1 MTDKQELFIREYLI
15 DFNSTKAAIRAGYSA
30 RTAYSIGNEL
40 LKKPEISQAINQA
53 MNERKEPPRFEPYI
67 CKIFLF
73 GVWLL
78 RTFKSIRQIKNSSL
92 LCLVR
97 ASMSGIRPCQSVKR
111 VHS

>member
-1 MTDKQELFIREYLI
+1 MTRYNARNSVDSVSIEL
-15 DFNSTKAAIRAGYSA
+15 S
-30 RTAYSIGNEL
+30 
-40 LKKPEISQAINQA
+40 QA
-53 MNERKEPPRFEPYI
+53 MNKSKEPPRVEPYI

-97 ASMSGIRPCQSVKR
+97 ASMSGIRPCLSVKR